1 LQLAANQSRS
11 YFGAALAAKQVND
24 SDKAKTYLANSLT
37 FAVLAQ
43 LRCVAPTFLEHGRL
57 GN

>member
-1 LQLAANQSRS
+1 MAFEGSLQLAANQSRS

-37 FAVLAQ
+37 FAVLA
-43 LRCVAPTFLEHGRL
+43 LRQTQRS
-57 GN
+57 